1 MIEVDVPRGYELN
14 ANQRLHWSVKA
25 RRTSFLRLES
35 WAQVVSSRN
44 PTILAPFAHRVRC
57 IVDVSWPNKRRRDVH
72 NIMPTVKACID
83 GIVDSGLLVDD
94 SDKYLVGPDLRVADT
109 LAPKGSA
116 FLLRFTFEDVA

>member
-1 MIEVDVPRGYELN
+1 MIEVDVTRGYELN
-14 ANQRLHWSVKA
+14 ANQRLHWAVKA

-35 WAQVVSSRN
+35 WAQVVSAGHA
-44 PTILAPFAHRVRC
+44 LAPFAHRVRC

-116 FLLRFTFEDVA
+116 FLLSFRFEDA